1 MEEKKKYRTA
11 LDDEKIK
18 LFMDRVVKE
27 HLLPNA
33 KYGSASALGSA
44 GVEKFNYANIDLSD
58 SFKVYRKS
66 KYYYEGNYR
75 FIHYTSIQKLLS
87 IVRDKKLRMYDLR
100 GMDDKDEFGF
110 AFKSVLRDSEHII
123 ETIKPKVFCLSMCEY
138 EVEEKKKS
146 LNLWRQFG
154 ADGYG
159 AGIVIEFNKKDRRE
173 GFRYMLSK
181 VHYGERYLDK
191 LKTTKAAYE
200 AFKKEYTFKVQNVDE
215 FFYKLFCF
223 HKQDIYR
230 EEQEVRFL
238 YNEGFSYYDKESELL
253 DMSGKLKLTSYH
265 ELAVEDDRWEIDKGD
280 DRKLHERMKRIFPY
294 VTIKAI
300 VLGYRLSDNQKRQ
313 IVDALQPYLGKYK
326 QKPEIIRSRLQEHF

>member
-1 MEEKKKYRTA
+1 MEEKKRHRSA

-18 LFMDRVVKE
+18 LFMNTVVKK

-33 KYGSASALGSA
+33 RYGSASALGPA
-44 GVEKFNYANIDLSD
+44 GAEKFNYANIDLSD
-58 SFKVYRKS
+58 SFNIYRKS

-75 FIHYTSIQKLLS
+75 FIHYTSITKLLS
-87 IVRDKKLRMYDLR
+87 IIREKKLRMYDLR

-110 AFKSVLRDSEHII
+110 AYGSVLRDSESFI
-123 ETIKPKVFCLSMCEY
+123 ENIKPKVFCFSMCEY

-159 AGIVIEFNKKDRRE
+159 AGIVIEFNKKDRSE
-173 GFRYMLSK
+173 WFRYMLSK

-200 AFKKEYTFKVQNVDE
+200 AFRTEHTFSVQNVDE

-238 YNEGFSYYDKESELL
+238 YNEGFSYHDKESELL
-253 DMSGKLKLTSYH
+253 DISSKMKLTSYH
-265 ELAVEDDRWEIDKGD
+265 ELAIEDDRWEIDKGE
-280 DRKLHERMKRIFPY
+280 DRKYYERMRRIFPY
-294 VTIKAI
+294 ITVKAV
-300 VLGYRLSDNQKRQ
+300 VLGYRLSNNQKWE
-313 IVDALQPYLGKYK
+313 IADALRPYLENYK
-326 QKPEIIRSRLQEHF
+326 HKPEIIASKLQGHF